1 MVQKL
6 LKYQTLILFLP
17 LTLLSQIKF
26 STDLTPD
33 QRIKLEAI
41 VLENADAFGLDGR
54 LGHYDAKVHI
64 PLRPDAKEV
73 SLPPFPVSPEKRAA
87 IDKQMDTWI
96 SAGVIEPSKS
106 PWGFPAFIVYRNKK
120 PRMVIDY
127 RKLNA
132 VTIPDE
138 FPLPR
143 QEDILQALTGAQ
155 WLSTFD
161 ALAGFTQLEITEE
174 EREKT
179 AFRTH

>member
-1 MVQKL
+1 M
-6 LKYQTLILFLP
+6 
-17 LTLLSQIKF
+17 
-26 STDLTPD
+26 
-33 QRIKLEAI
+33 
-41 VLENADAFGLDGR
+41 
-54 LGHYDAKVHI
+54 
-64 PLRPDAKEV
+64 

-87 IDKQMDTWI
+87 IDKQMNTWI

-106 PWGFPAFIVYRNKK
+106 PWGFLAFFFIAYRNIK